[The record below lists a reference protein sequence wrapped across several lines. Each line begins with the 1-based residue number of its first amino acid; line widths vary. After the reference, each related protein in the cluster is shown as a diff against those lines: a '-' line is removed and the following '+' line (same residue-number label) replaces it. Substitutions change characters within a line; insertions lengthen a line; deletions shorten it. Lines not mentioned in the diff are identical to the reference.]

1 MLMKNPMA
9 LEALVALLIFE
20 QYTLLSVVFEVP
32 PHPQAL
38 NGVSALVPYWALAM
52 VVAVT
57 AILLGLTNTRLG
69 RLFCVLAALLALLPS
84 GPQKYFDYQF
94 FLLWPSI
101 IGAQVAIVTLL
112 VQVVKGHMR
121 DA

>member
-1 MLMKNPMA
+1 
-9 LEALVALLIFE
+9 
-20 QYTLLSVVFEVP
+20 
-32 PHPQAL
+32 
-38 NGVSALVPYWALAM
+38 M

-69 RLFCVLAALLALLPS
+69 RSFCVLAALLALLPY

-112 VQVVKGHMR
+112 VQVVKGHKR
-121 DA
+121 GA